1 MVGWSRE
8 HPLRRFAP
16 SPSLMLRFAQRRGTQ
31 PARRGGPCAAVA
43 GLVQWPYRA
52 LIVYA
57 ITVFACSAKASEFS
71 SIPAQDIAVL
81 AATCVTC
88 HAPVAV
94 PGGIPSLQG
103 RNADDLL
110 MRLRAFK
117 AAGPEKADAAST
129 IMPLLLQGYDDAQI
143 TALARWFGRKE
154 QR

>member
-1 MVGWSRE
+1 MVGWFRN

-16 SPSLMLRFAQRRGTQ
+16 SPSLFGRGTL

-43 GLVQWPYRA
+43 GLGLWPYQA
-52 LIVYA
+52 A
-57 ITVFACSAKASEFS
+57 FVFAIAAFAFSAHAAESEV
-71 SIPAQDIAVL
+71 IPAQDIAVL

-143 TALARWFGRKE
+143 AELARWFGRKE